1 MEEAVILQ
9 TDFNNVEDHATQ
21 WQNLKN
27 NFPGLNKILE
37 VIEKPQGTALIFSHD
52 DPDGITSGLIFKRLL
67 QKKGWKV
74 EARFPEGFLLQ
85 PSQLQDAID
94 ATPGASTIFLL
105 DKGTLAPYND
115 FAAKLPVYIIDHH
128 PAPAAP
134 EKCVYFNPSLPA
146 YTWCSTSILAH
157 GIATLAG
164 TRDEFDDFLCLV
176 GLKGDWAIEPVK
188 GILADF
194 ARPFFVKYG
203 QNFKNLLKLVNE
215 RPTQFDAEQRDHTC
229 LLSRVTEYVHAT
241 GGGGFSYFYHDRDA
255 ALKNVDHAQCIA
267 TALEGLADKVKQI
280 SEITSL
286 NDFVKLIAE
295 PQKGLL
301 EKIFAYF
308 LEDWDNANRILDSSV
323 KALKLGDTSIY
334 LFVGPKVPLLP
345 MIGSIKLFEMKE
357 KAGDK
362 LAQIIMV
369 SSVSPDYTHVS
380 VRGTGDRVHSGKICG
395 ELQDSMQNIYAPYKD
410 KISGGG
416 HPKAAEC
423 TVKTAEV
430 PFMNVLSRVTEVLSE
445 MQAIDI
451 AAAKSDL
458 NDTQKARAD
467 KLGLEY
473 LKK

>member
-9 TDFNNVEDHATQ
+9 TEFNNVEDYSSQ
-21 WQNLKN
+21 WDKLRKAN
-27 NFPGLNKILE
+27 PGLEKILE
-37 VIEKPQGTALIFSHD
+37 VIEKPQGTALVFSHD
-52 DPDGITSGLIFKRLL
+52 DPDGITSGLIFKRIL

-74 EARFPEGFLLQ
+74 SCNFPEGFMLQ
-85 PSQLQDAID
+85 PAQLKQAID
-94 ATPGASTIFLL
+94 QTPDASSIFLL

-115 FAAKLPVYIIDHH
+115 YAANLPVYIVDHH
-128 PAPAAP
+128 PTPVAP
-134 EKCVYFNPSLPA
+134 EKCTYFNPSLPA

-157 GIATLAG
+157 GIATMAG
-164 TRDEFDDFLCLV
+164 TRDKFDDFLCMV

-203 QNFKNLLKLVNE
+203 QQFKNLLKLVKE

-229 LLSRVTEYVHAT
+229 LLSRVTEFVHAT

-255 ALKNVDHAQCIA
+255 SLKNVDHAACIA
-267 TALEGLADKVKQI
+267 AGLEGLADKIEKI
-280 SEITSL
+280 AAITSL
-286 NDFVKLIAE
+286 DQFVNLIAE
-295 PQKGLL
+295 PNQANLQ
-301 EKIFAYF
+301 KIFTYF
-308 LEDWDNANRILDSSV
+308 LQDWESANRILDSSV
-323 KALKLGDTSIY
+323 KALQLGETSIY

-345 MIGSIKLFEMKE
+345 MIGSIKLFEMKQ
-357 KAGDK
+357 KAGEK

-369 SSVSPDYTHVS
+369 SSVSQEYTHVS

-395 ELQDSMQNIYAPYKD
+395 ELQDSMQRIYAPFKD

-423 TVKTAEV
+423 TVRTAEV
-430 PFMNVLSRVTEVLSE
+430 PFMNVLTRVVEVLGE
-445 MQAIDI
+445 MKSLEKL
-451 AAAKSDL
+451 AAEKELDDS
-458 NDTQKARAD
+458 QKARAD

>member
-9 TDFNNVEDHATQ
+9 TEFNNVEDYSKQ
-21 WQNLKN
+21 WESLKAN
-27 NFPGLNKILE
+27 NAGLSKILE
-37 VIEKPQGTALIFSHD
+37 VIEKPQGTALVFSHD

-74 EARFPEGFLLQ
+74 SSHFPEGFLLQ
-85 PSQLQDAID
+85 PAQLQQVIDSVPDA
-94 ATPGASTIFLL
+94 SNIFLL
-105 DKGTLAPYND
+105 DKGTLAPYNE
-115 FAAKLPVYIIDHH
+115 FASKLPVYIVDHH
-128 PAPAAP
+128 PTPVAP
-134 EKCVYFNPSLPA
+134 EKCTYFNPSLPA

-157 GIATLAG
+157 GITTLAG
-164 TRDEFDDFLCLV
+164 TRDKFDDFLCLV

-203 QNFKNLLKLVNE
+203 QQFKNLLKLVKE
-215 RPTQFDAEQRDHTC
+215 RPTQFDAEQRDYTC

-255 ALKNVDHAQCIA
+255 ALKDVNHAHCIA
-267 TALEGLADKVKQI
+267 EALEGMADKAEKI
-280 SEITSL
+280 TEITSL
-286 NDFVKLIAE
+286 EQFVNLI
-295 PQKGLL
+295 PDSHKGNL
-301 EKIFAYF
+301 EKIFAFF
-308 LEDWDNANRILDSSV
+308 LQDWESANRILDSSV
-323 KALKLGDTSIY
+323 KTLQLGDTSIY

-345 MIGSIKLFEMKE
+345 MIGSIKLFEMKQ

-369 SSVSPDYTHVS
+369 SSVSSDYTHVS

-395 ELQDSMQNIYAPYKD
+395 ELQDSMQRIYAPYKD

-423 TVKTAEV
+423 TVRTPEV
-430 PFMNVLSRVTEVLSE
+430 PFMKVLMRVTEVLGE
-445 MQAIDI
+445 MMALD
-451 AAAKSDL
+451 ATKDSL
-458 NDTQKARAD
+458 NDEQKARAD

-473 LKK
+473 LK